1 MTNLTQR
8 SDVNDEILFEES
20 YQRVLPEMRA
30 LSPDELMQITIDV
43 PSAISTVL
51 GVVKELPRYRDA
63 MTKQLPEFDLARF
76 DRLEEYAMALSHA
89 NTLYA
94 TATKPPDDLKA
105 VYEEGLK
112 LRERLHADTTTLV
125 VRELINPSTLKEYTG
140 LVGHKNVATELQILA
155 QVLKESFK
163 QIEGKCAA
171 TVPEIDRA
179 LKVAARLLRI
189 VGEREQR
196 AAVVQETTDL
206 RNRAFTLFDAA
217 YDEARRGIIYLR
229 WHEGD
234 ADTVTPSL
242 YAGRGGTRRRAEPE
256 SGTSDA
262 GSVPPPD
269 ASGVSETP
277 QRSPTSPANAATG
290 TTAGRSAA
298 DVAASGPFIS

>member
-8 SDVNDEILFEES
+8 SDINDEVLFEES

-63 MTKQLPEFDLARF
+63 IARELPLFDLARF
-76 DRLEEYAMALSHA
+76 DRIEEYAMALSHA

-112 LRERLHADTTTLV
+112 LRERLHADTTTLFL
-125 VRELINPSTLKEYTG
+125 RELINPSALKEYTG

-155 QVLKESFK
+155 QVLKDNFK
-163 QIEGKCAA
+163 QIEGRCGATAA
-171 TVPEIDRA
+171 EIDRA
-179 LKVAARLLRI
+179 LKIAARLLRI

-196 AAVVQETTDL
+196 AAVVQEATDL
-206 RNRAFTLFDAA
+206 RNRAFTLFNAA
-217 YDEARRGIIYLR
+217 YDEARRCIIYLR

-242 YAGRGGTRRRAEPE
+242 YAGRGGTRRKSEQE
-256 SGTSDA
+256 SGTSD
-262 GSVPPPD
+262 GESVPPPD
-269 ASGVSETP
+269 ASGVNVTP
-277 QRSPTSPANAATG
+277 QRGATSPATAAG
-290 TTAGRSAA
+290 TNAGRTAA
-298 DVAASGPFIS
+298 DVAASGPFVS